1 MRCLVALLIVL
12 LTSTSVAL
20 AASTPQLMSIA
31 VLRQASAPPPWE
43 PLLTRPP
50 EDLGFAGARLGIR
63 DNQTTGRFLQQEFT
77 LTEVSI
83 GAEEDPLPAFDKLT
97 SGGAEFVL
105 LDVSPDA
112 LLRIADAAK
121 TSPVVLF
128 NVGVSDDRLRGRDC
142 RANLLHIAP
151 SRAMLTDALAQYLMS
166 KKWRSWLLIVGRQPG
181 DAEYAQAVRNSA
193 KKFGARI
200 VAEKPWTYSPDS
212 RTSAQAEVP
221 LLTQGI
227 SYDIAVIAD
236 ETGEF
241 GDLVMYRTWDPRPTA
256 GTQGLVPTSFDP
268 AHELW
273 GASQLVSRFMRQSG
287 RPMLALDYQMWEAVA
302 ALGEAATRN
311 KSVDPSVIGQYL
323 RGTDFQFA
331 AFKGVP
337 LTFRS
342 WDGQLRQPILL
353 VHGTAIV
360 SVSPQIG
367 YLHQHTPLDTLGADA
382 PDSECPLA
390 KGGRR

>member
-1 MRCLVALLIVL
+1 MRYLFALVITVLATTSAALP
-12 LTSTSVAL
+12 
-20 AASTPQLMSIA
+20 AATPQLMSIA
-31 VLRQASAPPPWE
+31 VLRQAPVPPPWE
-43 PLLTRPP
+43 TLLTRPA
-50 EDLGFAGARLGIR
+50 EDLGFAGARLAIR

-77 LTEVSI
+77 LTEASVRA
-83 GAEEDPLPAFDKLT
+83 GEDPLPAFDKLVAD
-97 SGGAEFVL
+97 GAGFVV
-105 LDVSPDA
+105 LDLPADS

-121 TSPVVLF
+121 GRDLVLF
-128 NVGVSDDRLRGRDC
+128 NAGANDDRLRGREC

-166 KKWRSWLLIVGRQPG
+166 KKWRNWLLIVGRQTG
-181 DAEYAQAVRNSA
+181 DADYAQAVRNSA

-200 VAEKPWTYSPDS
+200 VAQKPWTFSPDS

-241 GDLVMYRTWDPRPTA
+241 GDLVMYRTWDARPTA

-273 GASQLVSRFMRQSG
+273 GASQLESRFMRQSA
-287 RPMLALDYQMWEAVA
+287 RPMLALDYQMWQAVA
-302 ALGEAATRN
+302 ALGEAATRTR
-311 KSVDPSVIGQYL
+311 SVDPSTIGQYL
-323 RGTDFQFA
+323 RNPDFQFA

-337 LTFRS
+337 LTFRA
-342 WDGQLRQPILL
+342 WDGQLRQPVLL
-353 VHGTAIV
+353 AHGTAIV
-360 SVSPQIG
+360 SVSPQSG
-367 YLHQHTPLDTLGADA
+367 YLHQRTPLDTLGADE
-382 PDSECPLA
+382 PDSDCPLA